1 MSGYFPLF
9 FSFKGGIFIRT
20 KIIFSFDELKNII
33 SSNTEI
39 GTSYLLLDEPYFE
52 DIERQEKA
60 IRDIF
65 IEISKMIK
73 PMNIVKHISFKTKDK
88 YNTKQINDLI
98 KILRQN
104 TNILVTLFNAKTR
117 ICNILFISNKEDYL
131 LKQYIREFLNLEVAL
146 NDKV

>member
-1 MSGYFPLF
+1 MGNSHSF
-9 FSFKGGIFIRT
+9 FSFKGGFFIRT

-52 DIERQEKA
+52 DVERQEKT

-65 IEISKMIK
+65 IEISKIIK

-131 LKQYIREFLNLEVAL
+131 LKQHIREFLDLEVDL
-146 NDKV
+146 

>member
-1 MSGYFPLF
+1 MGNSHSF
-9 FSFKGGIFIRT
+9 FSFKGGIFIQT

-65 IEISKMIK
+65 IEISKIIK

-146 NDKV
+146 

>member
-1 MSGYFPLF
+1 M
-9 FSFKGGIFIRT
+9 IFIRT
-20 KIIFSFDELKNII
+20 KIIFSFDDLKNII
-33 SSNTEI
+33 SENTQV

-60 IRDIF
+60 VRDIF
-65 IEISKMIK
+65 IEISKVIL

-88 YNTKQINDLI
+88 YTTKQINELI

-104 TNILVTLFNAKTR
+104 TDILVTLFNAKTR

-131 LKQYIREFLNLEVAL
+131 LKQHIREFLDLEVAL
-146 NDKV
+146 NDKI

>member
-1 MSGYFPLF
+1 MGTSHSF

-20 KIIFSFDELKNII
+20 KIIFSFDDLKNII

-52 DIERQEKA
+52 DVERQEKA
-60 IRDIF
+60 MRDIF
-65 IEISKMIK
+65 IEISKIIK

-131 LKQYIREFLNLEVAL
+131 LKQHIREFLNLEVDL
-146 NDKV
+146 

>member
-1 MSGYFPLF
+1 MGTPHSF

-20 KIIFSFDELKNII
+20 KIIFSFDDLKNII

-39 GTSYLLLDEPYFE
+39 GTSYLILDEPYFE
-52 DIERQEKA
+52 DVERQEKA
-60 IRDIF
+60 MRDIF
-65 IEISKMIK
+65 IEISKIIG

-88 YNTKQINDLI
+88 YTTKQINDLI

-131 LKQYIREFLNLEVAL
+131 LKQHIREFLNLEVAL
-146 NDKV
+146 NDKI